1 MAQLNDLLVM
11 GQSSLLGPVNINNNV
26 TINGSITFTNRIIGN
41 GSQLTN
47 LNANAI
53 TDGTLPI
60 NRGGSGQTTR
70 AAAMNALFSLGGNVI
85 TNTTD
90 DTTTN
95 WGALGPGYSF
105 YDVEGQLN
113 NQPQRY
119 GIVINFPSGLGGE
132 LFQLWHSQPTGD
144 LYHRGGN
151 HNKPDCWNGATWK
164 KCLDSSNYGSYGTY
178 SVRVSAPS
186 FYANSDVRLKENFEQ
201 FIPKKSILDLPIY
214 KFDFIEGLK
223 NQIGCTA
230 QDLQKICP
238 EIVHEDENG
247 YLSIQESKI
256 VYLLIDEVKK
266 LKVRLNELEGKN
278 YAI

>member
-11 GQSSLLGPVNINNNV
+11 GQSTLLGPVTITNNLSV
-26 TINGSITFTNRIIGN
+26 NGYIVGD

-47 LNANAI
+47 LDATMI
-53 TDGTLPI
+53 TTGILPI
-60 NRGGSGQTTR
+60 SRGGSGQTTR
-70 AAAMNALFSLGGNVI
+70 AAAMNALFSLGSNVI

-105 YDVEGQLN
+105 YSVAGQLN
-113 NQPQRY
+113 NQPQQY
-119 GIVINFPSGLGGE
+119 GIVINFPSGLGSE
-132 LFQLWHSQPTGD
+132 LFQLWHSQPTGA

-151 HNKPDCWNGATWK
+151 YTNDTNPNGWNNKTWRQ
-164 KCLDSSNYGSYGTY
+164 CLDSSNYGSFGTY
-178 SVRVSAPS
+178 SVQVTAPS
-186 FYANSDVRLKENFEQ
+186 FYANSDIRLKENFKQ
-201 FIPKKSILDLPIY
+201 FIPKRSILDLPIY

-230 QDLQKICP
+230 QDLQEICP
-238 EIVHEDENG
+238 ELVAKDDNG

-256 VYLLIDEVKK
+256 VYLLINEIRE
-266 LKVRLNELEGKN
+266 LKQKIYEMESEIH
-278 YAI
+278 AITL

>member
-11 GQSSLLGPVNINNNV
+11 GQSSLLGPVTIANNLVVNKY
-26 TINGSITFTNRIIGN
+26 IIGN

-47 LNANAI
+47 LDAGAI
-53 TDGTLPI
+53 TTGILPI
-60 NRGGSGQTTR
+60 SRGGTGQTTR

-105 YDVEGQLN
+105 YDVKGQLN
-113 NQPQRY
+113 NQPQQY

-178 SVRVSAPS
+178 SVQVTAPS
-186 FYANSDVRLKENFEQ
+186 FYANSDIRLKENFEQ

-238 EIVHEDENG
+238 ELVMKDENG

-256 VYLLIDEVKK
+256 VYLLIDEIKK
-266 LKVRLNELEGKN
+266 LKQKINEMESETH
-278 YAI
+278 AITLQNFA